1 MTIVFEISC
10 GPVDTL
16 SHVGEFTAAIYKEGS
31 NNNNRQEGKNDAVVT
46 ALSKESSIA
55 RAQKK
60 TCLCRKIHS
69 LLSFPHSPHLLHSP
83 THIHPCHNS
92 SLFAYTTG
100 CDIAHLNM
108 DAALDMRHVR
118 TIRLTADNITLE
130 GLTMDV
136 NMLDPES
143 RARNKTSS
151 EPHVADDSRG
161 PTTTSNP
168 RLTAKDHANDG
179 KFHLLLA
186 ASGSVATIKIPNIVR
201 GLAKIKN
208 LSIRILFTES
218 ATRFLQGQS
227 EEQPSLST
235 IAQYPNVDAI
245 YRDED
250 EWKEPWVR
258 GAPILHIELR
268 RWADLLVIAPL
279 SANTLAKISNGIC
292 DNLLTSII
300 RAWQVEAEPDSS
312 SDTEVPGP
320 VQKRIIIAPAMNT
333 AMWRHP
339 LTARHLRA
347 PGDNEFYH
355 WFDVLRPVEKE
366 LACGDTGDGAMC
378 DWKKILATIEDS
390 IRAHKGKDPLG
401 LLFE

>member
-1 MTIVFEISC
+1 
-10 GPVDTL
+10 
-16 SHVGEFTAAIYKEGS
+16 
-31 NNNNRQEGKNDAVVT
+31 
-46 ALSKESSIA
+46 
-55 RAQKK
+55 
-60 TCLCRKIHS
+60 
-69 LLSFPHSPHLLHSP
+69 
-83 THIHPCHNS
+83 
-92 SLFAYTTG
+92 
-100 CDIAHLNM
+100 M

-118 TIRLTADNITLE
+118 TIRLTADNITIE

-136 NMLDPES
+136 NMHDPES
-143 RARNKTSS
+143 RARNTTSN
-151 EPHVADDSRG
+151 EQNTTVDSRG
-161 PTTTSNP
+161 PITSSNP
-168 RLTAKDHANDG
+168 RLMAKDHAEDG

-292 DNLLTSII
+292 DNLLTSVI

-312 SDTEVPGP
+312 SDTEVPGS
-320 VQKRIIIAPAMNT
+320 VQKRIIVAPAMNT

-339 LTARHLRA
+339 LTALHLRA
-347 PGDNEFYH
+347 PYDNEFYH

-378 DWKKILATIEDS
+378 DWKKILATIEDR
-390 IRAHKGKDPLG
+390 IRAHKSKDPLG